1 MSNSGLDRKQ
11 ALDLFTNCDLLE
23 LGEMANRV
31 RYQKHPQPD
40 VTFAIDRNINY
51 TNICECQ
58 CRFCAYYRKPEDA
71 DAFLIDYPT
80 LYQKIAETI
89 KLGGTQILLQGGL
102 HPDLKIE
109 YYIGLLK
116 TIKNDFPEIHIHG
129 FSPPEIAHIA
139 KCSNL
144 ELSTT
149 IKELIAAGLG
159 SIPGGG
165 AEILDDRVRSA
176 ISPNKIGW
184 QRWLEVMEC
193 AHKLGLRTTAT
204 MMFGSLETPEELIEH
219 LFRVREVQD
228 HTSGF
233 TAFIPWSFQP
243 DNTDLGREVGQ
254 AATGVEYLR
263 VLALSR
269 LILDNID
276 NLQASWVTQGT
287 KLAQA
292 ALYFG
297 ANDFGSTM
305 IEENVVAAAGVH
317 FSISLSELVDTIK
330 EAGFKPRQRD
340 TLYNL
345 LKEF

>member
-1 MSNSGLDRKQ
+1 MINPRLDRKS

-23 LGEMANRV
+23 LGEMANKL
-31 RYQKHPQPD
+31 RYKKHPQSE

-58 CRFCAYYRKPEDA
+58 CRFCAYYRKPEDS

-80 LYQKIAETI
+80 LHQKIAETI
-89 KLGGTQILLQGGL
+89 ELGGTQILLQGGL
-102 HPDLKIE
+102 HPDLDID
-109 YYIGLLK
+109 YYVGLLK
-116 TIKNDFPEIHIHG
+116 TIKNDFPAIHIHG

-139 KCSNL
+139 NRSQL
-144 ELSTT
+144 DLVTT
-149 IKELIAAGLG
+149 IKTLKAAGLD

-165 AEILDDRVRSA
+165 AEILDDRVRSV

-184 QRWLEVMEC
+184 QKWLAVMER
-193 AHKLGLRTTAT
+193 AHSLGLRTTAT

-228 HTSGF
+228 KTAGF

-243 DNTDLGREVGQ
+243 DNTDLGREVEQ

-263 VLALSR
+263 VLAISR
-269 LILDNID
+269 LVLDNID

-287 KLAQA
+287 KMAQV

-317 FSISLSELVDTIK
+317 FSISLDELISTIR
-330 EAGFKPRQRD
+330 EAGFKPLQRD

-345 LKEF
+345 IKDF

>member
-1 MSNSGLDRKQ
+1 MRNSRLDRK
-11 ALDLFTNCDLLE
+11 AARDLFANCDLLE
-23 LGEMANRV
+23 LGEMANQL
-31 RYQKHPQPD
+31 RYQKHPQSE

-58 CRFCAYYRKPEDA
+58 CRFCAYYRKPNDS

-80 LYQKIAETI
+80 LHLKIAETI
-89 KLGGTQILLQGGL
+89 ELGGTQILLQGGL
-102 HPDLKIE
+102 HPDLKID
-109 YYIGLLK
+109 YYVGLLK
-116 TIKNDFPEIHIHG
+116 TIKDDFPTIHIHG

-139 KCSNL
+139 KSSDL
-144 ELSTT
+144 DLSTT
-149 IKELIAAGLG
+149 IKDLMAAGLG

-184 QRWLEVMEC
+184 QRWLEVMES
-193 AHKLGLRTTAT
+193 AHNLGLRTTAT

-219 LFRVREVQD
+219 LFRVREVQER
-228 HTSGF
+228 TSGF

-243 DNTDLGREVGQ
+243 DNTDLGQEVEQ
-254 AATGVEYLR
+254 TATGVDYLR

-269 LILDNID
+269 LVLDNID
-276 NLQASWVTQGT
+276 NLQASWVTQGL
-287 KLAQA
+287 KMAQA

-317 FSISLSELVDTIK
+317 FSISLKELVDTIK